1 MKFVNDDVDKPIDNT
16 IKRLLFVCSVI
27 AILSIGYFVYFD
39 MVIEISQYEDEIV
52 QIGPPGATN
61 VLPVCIIVLIAA
73 FVCCI
78 ILKFSN
84 RIKGEKNV

>member
-1 MKFVNDDVDKPIDNT
+1 MVHKFIKSSDNK
-16 IKRLLFVCSVI
+16 IKR
-27 AILSIGYFVYFD
+27 ILSICSITLMSVVGYYIYLK
-39 MVIEISQYEDEIV
+39 MVNEIEQYKDEII

-61 VLPVCIIVLIAA
+61 VFHVFIIVLVCA

-84 RIKGEKNV
+84 RIKGKKHV